1 MYLPFVDKIST
12 FLDWA
17 INALKRIG
25 AHLPDELV
33 AFIIHFRVHYQVSV
47 LSVGYV
53 LGSLFVD
60 EITAGTF
67 WLQFLNVTILLFG
80 TATVYNSWQDR
91 DEGPVGGLQS
101 PPKMDPWMRKV
112 ALWMQFGGLLLAHW
126 AGIEFTYIYLGS
138 MILLWMYSTRRIRWK
153 ALPLRSLL
161 VVGLGVGAA
170 SFWMGYYAAGGDKF
184 SIVILTAGLGVAC
197 IYISMYTIS
206 QLGSIRLNAARG
218 DRTFAIE
225 MGVKDTKRFHTNT
238 FRLGIALIGLPLAI
252 FSWPIGSA
260 FIALGIGLSWHTQ
273 PTIRGLA
280 GNPSDNSAIS
290 RLRYTVS
297 LTFAMLSLVVMF
309 ILQVILV

>member
-1 MYLPFVDKIST
+1 MYLPRVDKFST
-12 FLDWA
+12 LLEWA
-17 INALKRIG
+17 LNALKRIG
-25 AHLPDELV
+25 AYLPDVLV

-47 LSVGYV
+47 LSVGYL

-60 EITAGTF
+60 KFTATTF
-67 WLQFLNVTILLFG
+67 WLQFLNVTILLLG
-80 TATVYNSWQDR
+80 SATVYNSWQDR
-91 DEGPVGGLQS
+91 DEGPVGGLQN
-101 PPKMDPWMRKV
+101 PPKMEPWMRRV
-112 ALWMQFGGLLLAHW
+112 ALWIQFGGLLLAHW

-161 VVGLGVGAA
+161 VVGLGAGAA

-184 SIVILTAGLGVAC
+184 NIVILTAGLGVAC

-206 QLGSIRLNAARG
+206 QLGRIRMNAARG

-238 FRLGIALIGLPLAI
+238 FRLGIALVALPLLVY
-252 FSWPIGSA
+252 SWAVGLA
-260 FIALGIGLSWHTQ
+260 FASLGIGLSWVTQ

-280 GNPSDNSAIS
+280 GNPSDNSAIT

-297 LTFAMLSLVVMF
+297 LSLAMLSLAVMF
-309 ILQVILV
+309 ILHVILA